1 VGDYDWTDDAAEGLT
16 IAYVRGSSLREVG
29 DVLEFRWD
37 TEWETTYEQALWQGI
52 DSLAEFAWTV
62 QVGELDGWIVV
73 VEPNSSAAA
82 RTDTVV
88 RLSRGG
94 TAVCVSWNV
103 NFDMNFVLARDGEL
117 VRRFDPLG
125 PQVEP
130 LGQPLPEEEGL
141 PFGFPGEPERAALML
156 AERLTGI
163 RPEREW
169 ILAAPRRTWT
179 TKPFFPAG
187 S

>member
-1 VGDYDWTDDAAEGLT
+1 VGDYDWIDDAADGLT

-37 TEWETTYEQALWQGI
+37 TERETTYGEALWQGV
-52 DSLAEFAWTV
+52 DTVEGAWTV

-73 VEPNSSAAA
+73 VEPNGSAAA
-82 RTDTVV
+82 GSDTVV

-94 TAVCVSWNV
+94 TAVSVSWNV
-103 NFDMNFVLARDGEL
+103 NLVMNFVLARDGVL

-141 PFGFPGEPERAALML
+141 PFGIPGEPERAALML
-156 AERLTGI
+156 AQRLTGI

-179 TKPFFPAG
+179 TKPWSCAG